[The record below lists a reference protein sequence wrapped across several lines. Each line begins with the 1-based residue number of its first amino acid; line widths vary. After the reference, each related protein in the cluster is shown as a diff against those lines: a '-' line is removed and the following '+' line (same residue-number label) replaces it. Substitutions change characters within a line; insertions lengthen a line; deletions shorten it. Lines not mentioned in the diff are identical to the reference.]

1 VAVAAVVFVVDDD
14 APFRIAIGRLL
25 RSAGYEVEAFES
37 AADVLSALPT
47 RTAASCI
54 LLDVK
59 MPGLSGPEVQDRLAK
74 QGAAPPIVFLSAYGD
89 IPTSVRAI
97 KGGAEDFL
105 TKPVTGEALLAAV
118 GRAVA
123 RHQTAL
129 KQLESINAWRTRLE
143 KLTPREREIFVRVVK
158 GKINKQIAHEL
169 GTTVRTIKAHR
180 QRVMEKLE
188 VASLA
193 ELVSIAERLGI
204 EAA

>member
-1 VAVAAVVFVVDDD
+1 LAAVVYVVDDD
-14 APFRIAIGRLL
+14 VSFRTAICRLL
-25 RSAGYEVEAFES
+25 RSAGYEVEAYGS
-37 AADVLSALPT
+37 AVALLSALAGKP
-47 RTAASCI
+47 AASCI
-54 LLDVK
+54 LLDIK
-59 MPGLSGPEVQDRLAK
+59 MPGLSGPEVQDRLAR
-74 QGAAPPIVFLSAYGD
+74 QGAAPPIVFLSPYGD

-97 KGGAEDFL
+97 RGGAEDFL
-105 TKPVTGEALLAAV
+105 TKPVTGEALLPAV

-129 KQLESINAWRTRLE
+129 KQLESINAWHTRLE
-143 KLTPREREIFVRVVK
+143 KLTPRERQVFVRVVK

-193 ELVSIAERLGI
+193 ELVSLAERLGI